1 MIPLLL
7 FFFGFSQK
15 QIARNPV
22 ILDGMDLRY
31 ASEYIFVTTESGIYT
46 FDRNATTWK
55 SITTAHGLPDNE
67 VHVLGIDQGILW
79 AATGSGLAS
88 ADIRLADWRAYE
100 IPGRVNGLAF
110 DDQYVW
116 VAGDSGLHR
125 FDKFTETWETV
136 DGMPAQDILHDQNY
150 LWIAAHQSIR
160 RYDHEFA
167 RIEEMQAASKHG
179 FYHIINTKSRI
190 WFLADDGFVAYERNT
205 GSWAEH
211 AALPVDDYANV
222 DDSLFVVS
230 GGRVYLYNPATNRW
244 GAFVEAGGLGTI
256 SGISVSSRISNCI
269 AFATDQG
276 LALYDWTEKT
286 RVIHNRA
293 SGMFNDTIIDAYEAA
308 NHILAIG
315 HDAIQYYNK
324 NTRIWQVEELEPV
337 SALGTRILRYDEAGL
352 HFGAMPDL
360 DLKLQGRTYYSVSSV
375 VTDSVY
381 WRDYSTLNLRLLG
394 QHASART
401 LAAYYDDT
409 NKEDTLYGFGY
420 RGLEPDF
427 LYRANG
433 GFIESEYYEFKLVPA
448 FSTFGANARLRHRGQ
463 SVMLQAGQLK
473 SSHQNDF
480 FYGRSFE
487 QENTVMDIDYAKNA
501 FYKIPGIYLVDR
513 NGSDTVFID
522 DRMAETNEIDTRIG
536 FTVAGITGDFD
547 PLVNGIGY
555 YIDHDRGIIALLN
568 PAGDDDIIVLWINGQ
583 EFVIQSDLVRDNLL
597 VNIYALG
604 PNIVPG
610 SLELCIL
617 DTLGTAHSLGDF
629 GIDNDD
635 DGLVD
640 PEFVNYR
647 LGYLTFPDGR
657 PFPDAV
663 YEQQLHAYTMDYR
676 FFTQSVFYSLSARPV
691 MIGSEK
697 VFVDG
702 ALMARNDH
710 YSIDYTSGIVL
721 FLSES
726 VVSDFS
732 EVEVQY
738 ISIEKTRTD
747 PFYSVQPNLE
757 IGERINIAPGYSAVA
772 GENIFH
778 LSGKYQSGP
787 ADNSIMLVPQI
798 AVNDDKDHAQ
808 DHLLVANYRALTL
821 NANYRGWSDGFEA
834 FGLNERPYGRIEHS
848 GAVSLGI
855 EPLDH
860 VRLKA
865 SLRRE
870 SLVDSLNE
878 PNRTDHISGMIAYLN
893 PAWPNGS
900 LLIARN
906 VLPDHEN
913 FRIQGNANY
922 ALQLSGNRIRLA
934 SSMRDDLF
942 DFGGE
947 DRKRVFDYTVTA
959 NAALRLPV
967 SIDLYAHGIRRSR
980 EDDRE
985 KDENEVRLA
994 LNFDA
999 VPGLSYTGNYQHKRE
1014 TFFLA
1019 PSKDMSVR
1027 TYLLNNLNIAPGRW
1041 YAPLSVV
1048 NLSFGRGRNFD
1059 EYLDDLARDR
1069 TLPLLVLNPV
1079 EDNIATLTDLHSTYA
1094 KIFLLPFANL
1104 SLQLKRTVNNSGSGR
1119 FAAPVLR
1126 ITYADEIRAEYELAR
1141 VGLLAAV
1148 FSRTESRLYPVQTTT
1163 NTYLEWT
1170 KPWSA
1175 ALRTKLSGN
1184 LRVARNDYATVQTGD
1199 SEASIRAE
1207 TLMRFGR
1214 RSYVNVGLAA
1224 RRQEKSTSGISN
1236 SLIPGCSVYLNMLA
1250 FLYLQIDYE
1259 ANMLIRASTTHLM
1272 SAKITGSF

>member
-22 ILDGMDLRY
+22 ILDAMELRY
-31 ASEYIFVTTESGIYT
+31 ASEYILVTTRFGIYT
-46 FDRNATTWK
+46 FDRGATTWK
-55 SITTAHGLPDNE
+55 SITTAHGLPDDE

-79 AATGSGLAS
+79 TATGGGLAS
-88 ADIRLADWRAYE
+88 ADIRLADWRTYD
-100 IPGRVNGLAF
+100 IPGPVTGLAF

-116 VAGDSGLHR
+116 VAGDSGLR
-125 FDKFTETWETV
+125 RLDKFTETWEAI
-136 DGMPAQDILHDQNY
+136 DGMPAQDILYDQNY
-150 LWIAAHQSIR
+150 LWIAARGSIR
-160 RYDHEFA
+160 RYGREFA
-167 RIEEMQAASKHG
+167 RIEEMHAAPKHG

-190 WFLADDGFVAYERNT
+190 WFLADEGFVAYEKST

-230 GGRVYLYNPATNRW
+230 GGRVHLYNPATNTW

-256 SGISVSSRISNCI
+256 SGISASSRISNCI

-293 SGMFNDTIIDAYEAA
+293 SGMFSDTIIDAYESA

-315 HDAIQYYNK
+315 RDAIQYYNK
-324 NTRIWQVEELEPV
+324 NTRIWQVEELAPV
-337 SALGTRILRYDEAGL
+337 SALGARILRYDEAGL
-352 HFGAMPDL
+352 HFGAMRDL

-375 VTDSVY
+375 VTDRADR
-381 WRDYSTLNLRLLG
+381 RDYSTINLRLLG
-394 QHASART
+394 QHSSTRT

-420 RGLEPDF
+420 RGLDPDF

-487 QENTVMDIDYAKNA
+487 QQNAVMDIDYAKNA
-501 FYKIPGIYLVDR
+501 FYRIPGIYLAGRD
-513 NGSDTVFID
+513 GADTVFID
-522 DRMAETNEIDTRIG
+522 DRRPETNKIDTRTG

-555 YIDHDRGIIALLN
+555 HIDHDRGVIALLN

-583 EFVIQSDLVRDNLL
+583 EFVIQSDIVRDNLL

-604 PNIVPG
+604 PNMVPG
-610 SLELCIL
+610 SLELVIL
-617 DTLGTAHSLGDF
+617 DTLSAVHSLADF
-629 GIDNDD
+629 GIDRDN

-647 LGYLTFPDGR
+647 LGYLTFPDDR

-663 YEQQLHAYTMDYR
+663 YEQQLHTYTMDYR
-676 FFTQSVFYSLSARPV
+676 FSTQSVFYALSARPV

-702 ALMARNDH
+702 EPMTRNDH

-747 PFYSVQPNLE
+747 PYYSVQPNLK
-757 IGERINIAPGYSAVA
+757 IGGKINVAPGYSAVA

-778 LSGKYQSGP
+778 LSGKYQNGT
-787 ADNSIMLVPQI
+787 ADNSMMLVPQV
-798 AVNDDKDHAQ
+798 AVNEDKGHAQ
-808 DHLLVANYRALTL
+808 DHLVVANYRTLTV
-821 NANYRGWSDGFEA
+821 NANYRGWSDGFES
-834 FGLNERPYGRIEHS
+834 FGLNERQYGRIKHS

-865 SLRRE
+865 NLRRE
-870 SLVDSLNE
+870 SLVDSVSE

-893 PAWPNGS
+893 PALPNGS

-913 FRIQGNANY
+913 IRIQGNANY
-922 ALQLSGNRIRLA
+922 ALQIAGSRVRVA
-934 SSMRDDLF
+934 SSIRDDRL

-947 DRKRVFDYTVTA
+947 DRKRVFDYTITA

-967 SIDLYAHGIRRSR
+967 SIDLYTHGIRRR
-980 EDDRE
+980 DDDDRE
-985 KDENEVRLA
+985 KNEDEIRLA
-994 LNFDA
+994 LNVDA
-999 VPGLSYTGNYQHKRE
+999 VPGLNYTGNYQHKQE
-1014 TFFLA
+1014 TFFLDR
-1019 PSKDMSVR
+1019 SKDMSVR
-1027 TYLLNNLNIAPGRW
+1027 TYLLNSLNIAPGRW

-1048 NLSFGRGRNFD
+1048 NLSIGRSRNFD
-1059 EYLDDLARDR
+1059 EYLDDLARDDA
-1069 TLPLLVLNPV
+1069 LPFFVLNPV
-1079 EDNIATLTDLHSTYA
+1079 EDNVATLTDLHSTQA
-1094 KIFLLPFANL
+1094 RIFLLPVAGL
-1104 SLQLKRTVNNSGSGR
+1104 SLQFKHSVNNRGSGR

-1126 ITYADEIRAEYELAR
+1126 TTRADEIRAEYEPAR
-1141 VGLLAAV
+1141 IGLLTAV
-1148 FSRTESRLYPVQTTT
+1148 FSRTESRLYPVQTTAI
-1163 NTYLEWT
+1163 TYLEWAR
-1170 KPWSA
+1170 PWSA

-1184 LRVARNDYATVQTGD
+1184 LRVDRNDYATAQTED

-1207 TLMRFGR
+1207 TLLRFGR

-1224 RRQEKSTSGISN
+1224 RRQERFTSGISN
-1236 SLIPGCSVYLNMLA
+1236 ALIPGCTVYLNVLE
-1250 FLYLQIDYE
+1250 FLYLQVDYE
-1259 ANMLIRASTTHLM
+1259 ANILIRASTTHLL